1 MTKFSDGSQ
10 SNSSSQ
16 IGKVNRMSDTTVHL
30 NPNLYSNTISLEPP
44 PEAEIQ
50 EVEPAIPSAISARN
64 GKARKIWI
72 DIDNS
77 PHVPFFRP
85 IVEELQKRGY
95 EIELTGRDIYQV
107 CELLEFFNLPCKV
120 IGKGYG
126 KNTVLKVLGNCLRAA
141 QLIPTAAKF
150 HADLAISHGS
160 RAQVLVSKLLGIPT
174 VMMHD
179 YEHSTKTGFIEAD
192 YVFMPDVIPSNAMSS
207 RSETVFKYPGLKED
221 VYVPQ
226 FVPDFSSLSPLGIS
240 QGQIIVTLR
249 PPATEAHYHNPEAE
263 LLFAEVLRFMSE
275 NPLVRGVVLP
285 RNQRQG
291 EQLRR
296 DWPKLISSG
305 SLIIPSSPVDGLN
318 LIWFSDLMV
327 SGGGTMNR
335 EAAALGVPVYS
346 VFRGK
351 IGAVDKYLAEDGRL
365 ILLDNMKDVR
375 SKVVLAHRNRPYLP
389 DGSVRPALQTI
400 VNNIISILEKKNV
413 QQQAKPRGEL
423 DRNHSAETL
432 G

>member
-1 MTKFSDGSQ
+1 
-10 SNSSSQ
+10 
-16 IGKVNRMSDTTVHL
+16 MSDTTVQL
-30 NPNLYSNTISLEPP
+30 NPNLYSNSISIEPP
-44 PEAEIQ
+44 PEADIREA
-50 EVEPAIPSAISARN
+50 ELAIPPAISARN
-64 GKARKIWI
+64 GKAGKIWI

-141 QLIPTAAKF
+141 QLIPTAGKF

-192 YVFMPDVIPSNAMSS
+192 YVFMPDVIPSNSMSS

-226 FVPDFSSLSPLGIS
+226 FVPGFSSLIPLGIS
-240 QGQIIVTLR
+240 QDQIIVTLR

-291 EQLRR
+291 DQLRR
-296 DWPKLISSG
+296 EWPKLISSG
-305 SLIIPSSPVDGLN
+305 SLIIPSSPLDGLN

-351 IGAVDKYLAEDGRL
+351 IGAVDKYLAENGRL
-365 ILLDNMKDVR
+365 ILLDNLKDVR
-375 SKVVLAHRNRPYLP
+375 SKVVLAHRNRPFLP

>member
-1 MTKFSDGSQ
+1 MPKFSDGSQ
-10 SNSSSQ
+10 FNSLSR
-16 IGKVNRMSDTTVHL
+16 IGEVNRMADTTVLL
-30 NPNLYSNTISLEPP
+30 NPNLHSSSIVAPP
-44 PEAEIQ
+44 PASDIQ
-50 EVEPAIPSAISARN
+50 EPEHATPQGTSARN
-64 GKARKIWI
+64 GKTKKIWI

-85 IVEELQKRGY
+85 IVDELRKRGF
-95 EIELTGRDIYQV
+95 EVELTGRDIYQV

-120 IGKGYG
+120 IGRGYG
-126 KNTVLKVLGNCLRAA
+126 KNTALKVLGNCLRAA

-179 YEHSTKTGFIEAD
+179 YEHSTKTGFIKAD
-192 YVFMPDVIPSNAMSS
+192 YVFMPDVIPSQAMSS

-226 FVPDFSSLSPLGIS
+226 FVPDFSSLSTLGIS
-240 QGQIIVTLR
+240 QDQIIVALR

-275 NPLVRGVVLP
+275 NPIVRGVVLP

-291 EQLRR
+291 DQLRR
-296 DWPKLISSG
+296 DWAKLISSG

-351 IGAVDKYLAEDGRL
+351 IGAVDKYLAENGRL
-365 ILLDNMKDVR
+365 ILLDNIEDVR
-375 SKVVLAHRNRPYLP
+375 SKVVLAQRNRPSLP
-389 DGSVRPALQTI
+389 EGSVRPALQTI
-400 VNNIISILEKKNV
+400 VNHIISLLERKNV
-413 QQQAKPRGEL
+413 QQLAKPRGEL
-423 DRNHSAETL
+423 DRTHSTETL

>member
-1 MTKFSDGSQ
+1 
-10 SNSSSQ
+10 
-16 IGKVNRMSDTTVHL
+16 MSDTTVQL
-30 NPNLYSNTISLEPP
+30 NPNLYSNSISIEPP
-44 PEAEIQ
+44 PEADIREA
-50 EVEPAIPSAISARN
+50 EPAIPPAISARN
-64 GKARKIWI
+64 GKAGKIWI

-141 QLIPTAAKF
+141 QLIPTAGKF

-192 YVFMPDVIPSNAMSS
+192 YVFMPDVIPSNSMSS

-240 QGQIIVTLR
+240 QDQIIVTLR

-291 EQLRR
+291 DQLRR
-296 DWPKLISSG
+296 HWPKLISSG

-351 IGAVDKYLAEDGRL
+351 IGAVDKYLAENGRL
-365 ILLDNMKDVR
+365 ILLDNLKDVR
-375 SKVVLAHRNRPYLP
+375 SKVVLAHRNRPFLP